1 MVVTEGDVVSVEYT
15 IRLADDRVIET
26 TVGESPLIYTHGQHE
41 ILRGLEAGLDG
52 MELGMTKSVTIQ
64 PVDAYGEIHPEGFFE
79 VQRSRVPEEAQRI
92 GIKLEATAPDGRT
105 VFPYVA
111 EIKPDVIVLDLNHPL
126 AGQTLQFDVRVV
138 DIQRGEG
145 QPVAGV
151 LAGRDVER

>member
-1 MVVTEGDVVSVEYT
+1 MMVSDGDIVTVEYT
-15 IRLADDRVIET
+15 VRLADGRIIET
-26 TVGESPLIYTHGQHE
+26 AVGHSSLTYTHGRNE

-52 MELGMTKSVTIQ
+52 MELGTTKMVTI
-64 PVDAYGEIHPEGFFE
+64 PPADGYGEIHPEGFFE

-111 EIKPDVIVLDLNHPL
+111 GIKPDVILLDLNHPL
-126 AGQTLQFDVRVV
+126 AGQTLRFDVRVL

-145 QPVAGV
+145 HSMTGV
-151 LAGRDVER
+151 LMESSGER